1 MEFWLSL
8 ILAGIGTGCIYSL
21 AGMGLV
27 LTYKATGIFNFAH
40 GAMAMFVA
48 YILWQLNAQW
58 GVSLAIA
65 APLTILVAAPG
76 LGLLAERFVF
86 RPLQKRGAGTSE
98 KLVATL
104 GVFLLLV
111 GLAQKIWTG
120 TQRHGPQLISNSPV
134 HITDNITIGADR
146 LAVVIMV
153 AVISAALYVLF
164 HYTHLGTKIRAVVD
178 RRELSELAAIN
189 SNRVAAF
196 SWAMGAAL
204 AGLTGVLLAP
214 DGLDPIRLTLLVIE
228 TFSIAVVARL
238 VSIPIAVAAGVL
250 LLGVLQ
256 SLLTQFNPT
265 VAPVF
270 HFHWPQWFTDTI
282 AALKPNLSVLILF
295 AALLIY
301 RNLDEVGTSGSGV
314 SGLIS
319 RSVGAAR
326 GGRRLETKV
335 IVGVVAVALALLP
348 FALTNI
354 TIAYGQTMLALIV
367 IFVSIVVVT
376 GFSGHITLGQAAFA
390 GMGSFVSVRV
400 SNAFGIPVVFSMLIG
415 ALVAVLIGL
424 IAGYPALKRKGLFL
438 GLTTLTIGVLCYSLV
453 FTSSIFAKG
462 SAGLT
467 VTRPSLF
474 GVSLDGDKAFY
485 WFELACV
492 GLAMGLAM
500 LLRRGRLGRIL
511 AAMRDSETA
520 ARSVGIDLRS
530 YKLFIF
536 GASAFIA
543 GIGGALLSQQARAFS
558 PTAQFEPISSSLLWF
573 VAVIVAGVGSLGGAI
588 VAAALLVLLGPVFG
602 LGDVA
607 PAIIAIGALLIGSL
621 PGGSIMGMLQKLA
634 DWARTPKVLLERF
647 AEVQQE
653 ATLNGN
659 GTGHGNGNGRADG
672 AEPAKELV
680 LSEFGER
687 VLEEAE
693 AEAR

>member
-8 ILAGIGTGCIYSL
+8 ILAGIGTGCIYAL

-48 YILWQLNAQW
+48 YILWQLNDQW
-58 GVSLAIA
+58 NVSLWIA
-65 APLTILVAAPG
+65 APITILIVAPG
-76 LGLLAERFVF
+76 LGVLAERFVF

-104 GVFLLLV
+104 GIFLLLV

-120 TQRHGPQLISNSPV
+120 TQRHGPQVVSNKPL
-134 HITDNITIGADR
+134 HITDNLIIGQDR
-146 LAVVIMV
+146 LVVVILV
-153 AVISAALYVLF
+153 AVISLLLYLLF
-164 HYTHLGTKIRAVVD
+164 QYTHLGTEIRAVVD
-178 RRELSELAAIN
+178 RRELSQLAVIN
-189 SNRVAAF
+189 ADRVAAL
-196 SWAMGAAL
+196 SWAMGAGL
-204 AGLTGVLLAP
+204 AGLTGILLAP
-214 DGLDPIRLTLLVIE
+214 EGLDPFRLTLLVIE
-228 TFSIAVVARL
+228 TFSVAVVARL

-265 VAPVF
+265 VAPFF
-270 HFHWPQWFTDTI
+270 HFHWPEWFTQTI
-282 AALKPNLSVLILF
+282 AALKPNLSVIILF

-301 RNLDEVGTSGSGV
+301 RNLDEVGESGSGV
-314 SGLIS
+314 SGLVS
-319 RSVGAAR
+319 RSMG
-326 GGRRLETKV
+326 GKGRRRIETR
-335 IVGVVAVALALLP
+335 VAVIAVSIILLVLP
-348 FALTNI
+348 FALTDI
-354 TIAYGQTMLALIV
+354 TIAYGQQMLALIV
-367 IFVSIVVVT
+367 VFISIVVVT

-400 SNAFGIPVVFSMLIG
+400 SNAFGVPVVFGMLIG
-415 ALVAVLIGL
+415 AFVAVLIGL
-424 IAGYPALKRKGLFL
+424 IAGFPALKRKGLFL

-467 VTRPSLF
+467 VTRPSIF
-474 GVSLDGDKAFY
+474 GISLDGDKAFY

-634 DWARTPKVLLERF
+634 EWARTPKVLLERF

>member
-1 MEFWLSL
+1 VSFWLSL

-21 AGMGLV
+21 AGIGLV

-58 GVSLAIA
+58 GVSLFIA

-111 GLAQKIWTG
+111 GLAQKIWTN
-120 TQRHGPQLISNSPV
+120 TQRHGPQIFANKPL
-134 HITDNITIGADR
+134 HITDDLLIGQDR
-146 LAVVIMV
+146 LAVVILV
-153 AVISAALYVLF
+153 AVVSVLLYLLF
-164 HYTHLGTKIRAVVD
+164 RYTHLGTEIRAVVD

-189 SNRVAAF
+189 ANRVAAL
-196 SWAMGAAL
+196 SWAMGAGL
-204 AGLTGVLLAP
+204 AGLTGILLAP
-214 DGLDPIRLTLLVIE
+214 EGLDPFRLTLLVIE

-238 VSIPIAVAAGVL
+238 VSIPMAVAAGVL

-265 VAPVF
+265 VAPIF
-270 HFHWPQWFTDTI
+270 HFAWPSWFTRTI
-282 AALKPNLSVLILF
+282 SALKPNLSVLILF

-301 RNLDEVGTSGSGV
+301 RKLDEVGEADSGV
-314 SGLIS
+314 SGLVS
-319 RSVGAAR
+319 RSVGAGR
-326 GGRRLETKV
+326 GRRRAETKV
-335 IVGVVAVALALLP
+335 AVGVVAAALLLLP
-348 FALTNI
+348 FALSEI
-354 TIAYGQTMLALIV
+354 TIAYGQQMLALIV

-400 SNAFGIPVVFSMLIG
+400 GNELGIPVVFSMLIG
-415 ALVAVLIGL
+415 AVAAVFVGL

-438 GLTTLTIGVLCYSLV
+438 GLTTLTIGVLSFTLV
-453 FTSSIFAKG
+453 FTSDIFAKG

-467 VTRPSLF
+467 VHRPSLF
-474 GVSLDGDKAFY
+474 GLSLNGDKAFY
-485 WFELACV
+485 WFELGCV
-492 GLAMGLAM
+492 ALVMVLAH

-520 ARSVGIDLRS
+520 ARSVGIDLRA
-530 YKLFIF
+530 YKLFVF

-543 GIGGALLSQQARAFS
+543 GIGGALLSQQAHAFS
-558 PTAQFEPISSSLLWF
+558 PIAQFEPISSSLLWF
-573 VAVIVAGVGSLGGAI
+573 VAVIVAGVGSLGGAV
-588 VAAALLVLLGPVFG
+588 VAAAILVLLGPVFG
-602 LGDVA
+602 LGDLA
-607 PAIIAIGALLIGSL
+607 PAIIAVGALLIGSL
-621 PGGSIMGMLQKLA
+621 PGGSLMGMLQRIA
-634 DWARTPKVLLERF
+634 DWARTPTVLLERLGG
-647 AEVQQE
+647 AQREMAIE
-653 ATLNGN
+653 N
-659 GTGHGNGNGRADG
+659 NGRVNGAGPSAD
-672 AEPAKELV
+672 LV
-680 LSEFGER
+680 PSDFAER
-687 VLEEAE
+687 VLEETKSP
-693 AEAR
+693 

>member
-21 AGMGLV
+21 AGMGIV

-40 GAMAMFVA
+40 GAIAMFVA
-48 YILWQLNAQW
+48 YILWQMNSEW
-58 GVSLAIA
+58 HISLAIA
-65 APLTILVAAPG
+65 APVTLLIVGPGIGLIL
-76 LGLLAERFVF
+76 ERVIF
-86 RPLQKRGAGTSE
+86 RPLQRRGAGTSE

-111 GLAQKIWTG
+111 GLALKIWTG
-120 TQRHGPQLISNSPV
+120 TERHGPQLVSNKPV
-134 HITDNITIGADR
+134 HVIGNVTIGADR

-153 AVISAALYVLF
+153 AVVSILLYLLF

-214 DGLDPIRLTLLVIE
+214 DGLDPVRLTLLVVE

-238 VSIPIAVAAGVL
+238 VSIPVAVAAGVL

-265 VAPVF
+265 VSPLL
-270 HFHWPQWFTDTI
+270 HTHWPHWFTETI

-301 RNLDEVGTSGSGV
+301 RHLDEVGDAGAGV
-314 SGLIS
+314 SRLIS
-319 RSVGAAR
+319 RSIGGSTKHRVETRVVTLVVG
-326 GGRRLETKV
+326 L
-335 IVGVVAVALALLP
+335 ALVLLP
-348 FALTNI
+348 FLLNDI
-354 TIAYGQTMLALIV
+354 NIAYGQQMLALMV

-400 SNAFGIPVVFSMLIG
+400 SNSFGIPVIPSMLIG
-415 ALVAVLIGL
+415 AVVAVFVGL

-438 GLTTLTIGVLCYSLV
+438 GLTTLAIGILSYTLV
-453 FTSSIFAKG
+453 FVSNIFAKG

-467 VTRPSLF
+467 VHRPSIF
-474 GVSLDGDKAFY
+474 GLSLNGDKAFY
-485 WFELACV
+485 WFELVCV
-492 GLAMGLAM
+492 ALAVLLANN
-500 LLRRGRLGRIL
+500 LRKGRLGRIL

-520 ARSVGIDLRS
+520 AKSIGIDLRA

-543 GIGGALLSQQARAFS
+543 GIGGALLSQQAHAFS
-558 PTAQFEPISSSLLWF
+558 PTTQFEPISSSLLWF
-573 VAVIVAGVGSLGGAI
+573 VALIVAGVGSLGGA
-588 VAAALLVLLGPVFG
+588 VVGAAGLVLLAFFG
-602 LGDVA
+602 LSDVA
-607 PAIIAIGALLIGSL
+607 PAFIALGALLIGYL

-634 DWARTPKVLLERF
+634 DWLRTPKVLLERF
-647 AEVQQE
+647 ATAQE
-653 ATLNGN
+653 QVALNGSAN
-659 GTGHGNGNGRADG
+659 GAVASTNGGR
-672 AEPAKELV
+672 PQPV

-687 VLEEAE
+687 VLEEAQQE
-693 AEAR
+693 

>member
-21 AGMGLV
+21 AGMGIV

-40 GAMAMFVA
+40 GAIAMMVA
-48 YILWQLNAQW
+48 YVLWQLNAQW
-58 GVSLAIA
+58 NVPLGIA
-65 APLTILVAAPG
+65 APITVLIAGPG
-76 LGLLAERFVF
+76 IGVLLERFIF

-104 GVFLLLV
+104 GVFLLFV

-120 TQRHGPQLISNSPV
+120 TERHGPQLVSNKPI
-134 HITDNITIGADR
+134 HLTDNLIIGADR

-153 AVISAALYVLF
+153 AVISVLLYLLF
-164 HYTHLGTKIRAVVD
+164 HFTHLGTKIRAVVD

-189 SNRVAAF
+189 SNRVASL
-196 SWAMGAAL
+196 SWAMGAGL

-214 DGLDPIRLTLLVIE
+214 EGLDPIRLTLLVIE
-228 TFSIAVVARL
+228 TFSVAVVARL
-238 VSIPIAVAAGVL
+238 VSIPMAVAAGVL

-265 VAPVF
+265 VSPI
-270 HFHWPQWFTDTI
+270 FHWHYPHWFTETI
-282 AALKPNLSVLILF
+282 GALKPNLSVLILF

-301 RNLDEVGTSGSGV
+301 RNLDEVGEGGSGV

-319 RSVGAAR
+319 RSVGS
-326 GGRRLETKV
+326 GTKKRRVETRV
-335 IVGVVAVALALLP
+335 ILGVVAVVLLVLP
-348 FALTNI
+348 FTLTGINI
-354 TIAYGQTMLALIV
+354 VYGQQMLALTV
-367 IFVSIVVVT
+367 IFISIVAVT

-400 SNAFGIPVVFSMLIG
+400 SNAFGIPVIFSMIIG
-415 ALVAVLIGL
+415 ALVAVIIGL

-453 FTSSIFAKG
+453 FSSDIFAQG
-462 SAGLT
+462 AAGMT
-467 VTRPSLF
+467 VTRPSIF
-474 GVSLDGDKAFY
+474 GLSLNGDKAFY

-492 GLAMGLAM
+492 GLAFLFANS
-500 LLRRGRLGRIL
+500 LRRGRLGRIL

-520 ARSVGIDLRS
+520 ARSIGIDLRA

-543 GIGGALLSQQARAFS
+543 GIGGALLSQQAHAFS
-558 PTAQFEPISSSLLWF
+558 PTSQFEPISSSLLWF
-573 VAVIVAGVGSLGGAI
+573 IAVIVAGVGSLGGALI
-588 VAAALLVLLGPVFG
+588 GAAGLVLLGFFG

-607 PAIIAIGALLIGSL
+607 PALIAVGALLIGYL

-634 DWARTPKVLLERF
+634 DWLRTPKVLLERF
-647 AEVQQE
+647 ADAQHDV
-653 ATLNGN
+653 AVN
-659 GTGHGNGNGRADG
+659 GNGNGALAG
-672 AEPAKELV
+672 ATGNGSKPDLV
-680 LSEFGER
+680 PSEFAQR
-687 VLEEAE
+687 VLEEAGQE
-693 AEAR
+693 